1 MKKIVRSLSSNQ
13 DDQDFVEYAVA
24 DSGIMLSIERME
36 IVRHF
41 VECKKPITAL
51 CHGVLILTAIDGI
64 RGCTVATYEAWRRM

>member
-41 VECKKPITAL
+41 VNTGNQSQRSVTA
-51 CHGVLILTAIDGI
+51 C
-64 RGCTVATYEAWRRM
+64 